1 MIRSPSNLGSLSR
14 TQHVLQLPFSEKD
27 QLQNSPNKINSKKD
41 KEFLFSSYSSEF
53 VGGNHE
59 HYSEKTFLV
68 TRSRT
73 IDVLTSGHEDFVLVE
88 DGLDEYLVYVEMH
101 VT

>member
-1 MIRSPSNLGSLSR
+1 M
-14 TQHVLQLPFSEKD
+14 
-27 QLQNSPNKINSKKD
+27 
-41 KEFLFSSYSSEF
+41 
-53 VGGNHE
+53 GGNHE

-73 IDVLTSGHEDFVLVE
+73 IDVLTSGREDFVLVE
-88 DGLDEYLVYVEMH
+88 DGLDEYLVDVEMH

>member
-1 MIRSPSNLGSLSR
+1 
-14 TQHVLQLPFSEKD
+14 
-27 QLQNSPNKINSKKD
+27 
-41 KEFLFSSYSSEF
+41 

-73 IDVLTSGHEDFVLVE
+73 IDALTSGHEDFVLIE
-88 DGLDEYLVYVEMH
+88 DGLDEYIVDVEMH

>member
-1 MIRSPSNLGSLSR
+1 M
-14 TQHVLQLPFSEKD
+14 
-27 QLQNSPNKINSKKD
+27 
-41 KEFLFSSYSSEF
+41 
-53 VGGNHE
+53 GGNHE

-68 TRSRT
+68 TRSRM

>member
-1 MIRSPSNLGSLSR
+1 MLPS
-14 TQHVLQLPFSEKD
+14 H
-27 QLQNSPNKINSKKD
+27 
-41 KEFLFSSYSSEF
+41 SSEF
-53 VGGNHE
+53 VGANHE

-73 IDVLTSGHEDFVLVE
+73 IDALTSGREDFVLIE
-88 DGLDEYLVYVEMH
+88 DGLDEYIVDVEMH